1 MSDLLNKLNSQRSQQ
16 SSAEGAANAAPGT
29 SDSTS
34 STKLEVSR
42 GDDMLKQAS
51 TKVTDSMSAASGQS
65 SADNKSASSK
75 IESSGSE
82 KEVVDD
88 PESWSKESAF
98 KEVKK
103 LREENKTYRL
113 KYQEQI
119 ENLKVETET
128 RLKQKEEE
136 MKSLVEAQKEL
147 ARIKSEQEDK
157 KRSLEEKLAHRESKV
172 SELQSVMD
180 AKERDYQRRM
190 AELEAIAQTYQAK
203 EAAEK
208 QIYVSRI
215 QEEVDKIPEKYKEIA
230 GMIVK
235 GAGDDPRDGLLALN
249 EAKLKGL
256 FEDKTVVV
264 NHSVPGAKDGAR
276 ASKERLDE
284 AARETRAQ
292 MSSSQKIKAALD
304 AMKSGNKNSAFRTK

>member
-1 MSDLLNKLNSQRSQQ
+1 MSDLLNKLNSQRP
-16 SSAEGAANAAPGT
+16 AEGAAKATPGT
-29 SDSTS
+29 PDSTP

-42 GDDMLKQAS
+42 GDDMLKQVS
-51 TKVTDSMSAASGQS
+51 TKATDSTPATSSQS
-65 SADNKSASSK
+65 SADLKSASSK

-82 KEVVDD
+82 SEVVENPD
-88 PESWSKESAF
+88 SWSKESAF

-119 ENLKVETET
+119 ENLKLETET
-128 RLKQKEEE
+128 RLKAKEEE
-136 MKSLVEAQKEL
+136 MKNLIQAQQEL
-147 ARIKSEQEDK
+147 AKIKAEQEDK

-172 SELQSVMD
+172 AELQAVME
-180 AKERDYQRRM
+180 AKEKEYHQRM
-190 AELEAIAQTYQAK
+190 VELESIAQTYRAK
-203 EAAEK
+203 EEAEK

-230 GMIVK
+230 SMIVK

-276 ASKERLDE
+276 ANKERLDE

-292 MSSSQKIKAALD
+292 MTSSQKIKAALD
-304 AMKSGNKNSAFRTK
+304 AMKSGTKNSAFRTK

>member
-1 MSDLLNKLNSQRSQQ
+1 MSDLLNKLNSQRPQQ
-16 SSAEGAANAAPGT
+16 SSAEGAAYAAPGT
-29 SDSTS
+29 PASTS
-34 STKLEVSR
+34 STKLEVNR

-51 TKVTDSMSAASGQS
+51 TNVTDSASAMSSQS
-65 SADNKSASSK
+65 SADIQSVSSK
-75 IESSGSE
+75 NESSGNNSDIVE
-82 KEVVDD
+82 D

-119 ENLKVETET
+119 ESLKAESEA
-128 RLKQKEEE
+128 RIQAKEEE
-136 MKSLVEAQKEL
+136 MKNLLQAQQEL
-147 ARIKSEQEDK
+147 AKIKSEQEDK

-172 SELQSVMD
+172 SELQSMME
-180 AKERDYQRRM
+180 AKEKEYARRM
-190 AELEAIAQTYQAK
+190 TELESLANTYRAK
-203 EAAEK
+203 EEAEK

-215 QEEVDKIPEKYKEIA
+215 QEEVDKIPEKYKDIA
-230 GMIVK
+230 SMIVK

-284 AARETRAQ
+284 AAKESRAQ

-304 AMKSGNKNSAFRTK
+304 AMKTGTKNSAFRTK

>member
-1 MSDLLNKLNSQRSQQ
+1 MPDLLNKLNSQRSQQ
-16 SSAEGAANAAPGT
+16 SSEGAANAAPGKPE
-29 SDSTS
+29 STP
-34 STKLEVSR
+34 STKLDVSR
-42 GDDMLKQAS
+42 GDDMLKQVS
-51 TKVTDSMSAASGQS
+51 TKATDSASAMSSQS

-82 KEVVDD
+82 ENVDETGLD
-88 PESWSKESAF
+88 SWTKESAF

-103 LREENKTYRL
+103 LREENKTYRV

-119 ENLKVETET
+119 ETLKLETEA
-128 RLKQKEEE
+128 RMKAKEEE
-136 MKSLVEAQKEL
+136 MKSLLQAQQEL
-147 ARIKSEQEDK
+147 AKIKSEQEDK

-172 SELQSVMD
+172 TELQAIMD
-180 AKERDYQRRM
+180 AKEKEFQRKT
-190 AELEAIAQTYQAK
+190 AELESIAQTYRAK
-203 EAAEK
+203 EEAEK

-230 GMIVK
+230 SMIVK

-256 FEDKTVVV
+256 FEDKTVIV

>member
-1 MSDLLNKLNSQRSQQ
+1 MSDLLNKLNSQRQQ
-16 SSAEGAANAAPGT
+16 SSAEGAASAAPGT
-29 SDSTS
+29 PESTP
-34 STKLEVSR
+34 STKLDVSR
-42 GDDMLKQAS
+42 GDDMLKQVS
-51 TKVTDSMSAASGQS
+51 TKATDSATAMPSQS

-75 IESSGSE
+75 NESSGSE
-82 KEVVDD
+82 VVVEN
-88 PESWSKESAF
+88 PESWTKESAF

-119 ENLKVETET
+119 EALKNETET
-128 RLKQKEEE
+128 RMKAKEDE
-136 MKSLVEAQKEL
+136 MRTLLEAQKEL
-147 ARIKSEQEDK
+147 SKIKADQEDK
-157 KRSLEEKLAHRESKV
+157 KRSLEEKLAHRESRV
-172 SELQSVMD
+172 SELQAVMD
-180 AKERDYQRRM
+180 AKEREYQRKM
-190 AELEAIAQTYQAK
+190 AELEAVAQTYKAK
-203 EAAEK
+203 EEAEK

-230 GMIVK
+230 NMIVK
-235 GAGDDPRDGLLALN
+235 GAGEDPRDGLLALN

-256 FEDKTVVV
+256 FEDKTLVV

-292 MSSSQKIKAALD
+292 MTSSQKIKAALD

>member
-1 MSDLLNKLNSQRSQQ
+1 MSDLLTKLNSQRPNST
-16 SSAEGAANAAPGT
+16 AEGVTSVTPGT
-29 SDSTS
+29 PASNSTVS
-34 STKLEVSR
+34 LEVSR

-51 TKVTDSMSAASGQS
+51 TILPDQNSANSSQI
-65 SADNKSASSK
+65 SADNKASSSK
-75 IESSGSE
+75 IESSGSDI
-82 KEVVDD
+82 VVDN
-88 PESWSKESAF
+88 PESWTKESSL
-98 KEVKK
+98 KEVKR
-103 LREENKTYRL
+103 LREENKTYRQ

-119 ENLKVETET
+119 QSLKTETEA
-128 RLKQKEEE
+128 RLKAKEEE
-136 MKSLVEAQKEL
+136 MKNLLEAQKEL

-157 KRSLEEKLAHRESKV
+157 KRSLEEKLMHRESKV
-172 SELQSVMD
+172 SELQSVME
-180 AKERDYQRRM
+180 AREREYQSKM
-190 AELEAIAQTYQAK
+190 AELETIAQTYRAK

-230 GMIVK
+230 SMIVK

-264 NHSVPGAKDGAR
+264 NHSVPGARDGAR

-284 AARETRAQ
+284 GAREQRA
-292 MSSSQKIKAALD
+292 MMTSSQKIKSALD
-304 AMKSGNKNSAFRTK
+304 AMKTGTKNSAFRTK

>member
-1 MSDLLNKLNSQRSQQ
+1 MSDLLNKLNSQRPQQ
-16 SSAEGAANAAPGT
+16 SSAEGAAKAAPGT

-51 TKVTDSMSAASGQS
+51 TNATEPASATSGQS

-75 IESSGSE
+75 NESSGSE

-88 PESWSKESAF
+88 PDSWSKESAF

-119 ENLKVETET
+119 ENLKHETEA

-136 MKSLVEAQKEL
+136 MKSLLQAQQEL
-147 ARIKSEQEDK
+147 AKIKSEQEDK

-172 SELQSVMD
+172 SELQAVMD
-180 AKERDYQRRM
+180 AKEREYQRRM
-190 AELEAIAQTYQAK
+190 AELESIASTYKAK
-203 EAAEK
+203 EEAEK

-230 GMIVK
+230 SMIVK

>member
-1 MSDLLNKLNSQRSQQ
+1 MSDLLNKLNSQRSQ
-16 SSAEGAANAAPGT
+16 SSAEGAASAAPGT
-29 SDSTS
+29 PESTP

-42 GDDMLKQAS
+42 GDDMLKQVS
-51 TKVTDSMSAASGQS
+51 TKATDSATATPSQS
-65 SADNKSASSK
+65 SADTKSASSK
-75 IESSGSE
+75 NESSGSE
-82 KEVVDD
+82 VVVED
-88 PESWSKESAF
+88 PDSWSKESAF

-119 ENLKVETET
+119 ENLKRETEA

-136 MKSLVEAQKEL
+136 MKSLLQAQQEL
-147 ARIKSEQEDK
+147 AKIKAEQEDK

-172 SELQSVMD
+172 SELQAVMD
-180 AKERDYQRRM
+180 AKEREYQRRM
-190 AELEAIAQTYQAK
+190 AELEAVAQTYKAK
-203 EAAEK
+203 EEAEK

-230 GMIVK
+230 SMIVK

>member
-1 MSDLLNKLNSQRSQQ
+1 MPDLLNKLSSQRQ
-16 SSAEGAANAAPGT
+16 SSAEGAASAAPGT
-29 SDSTS
+29 PESTPP
-34 STKLEVSR
+34 TKLEVSR
-42 GDDMLKQAS
+42 GDDMLKQVS
-51 TKVTDSMSAASGQS
+51 TKTTDSATAAPSQS
-65 SADNKSASSK
+65 SADIKSASSK
-75 IESSGSE
+75 NESSGSE
-82 KEVVDD
+82 PTVED

-119 ENLKVETET
+119 ENLKRETEA
-128 RLKQKEEE
+128 RLKAKEEE
-136 MKSLVEAQKEL
+136 TKNLIEAQKEL
-147 ARIKSEQEDK
+147 ARIKAEQEDK
-157 KRSLEEKLAHRESKV
+157 KRSLEEKLAHREAKV
-172 SELQSVMD
+172 SELQAAME
-180 AKERDYQRRM
+180 AKELEYQRKM
-190 AELEAIAQTYQAK
+190 AELEAIAATYKAK
-203 EAAEK
+203 EEAEK
-208 QIYVSRI
+208 QIYASRI

-230 GMIVK
+230 NLIVK

-284 AARETRAQ
+284 AAREARAQ

-304 AMKSGNKNSAFRTK
+304 AMKSGNKNSAFRIK

>member
-1 MSDLLNKLNSQRSQQ
+1 MSDLLNKLNSQRQ
-16 SSAEGAANAAPGT
+16 SSAEGAASAAPGT
-29 SDSTS
+29 PESTP

-42 GDDMLKQAS
+42 GDDMLKQVS
-51 TKVTDSMSAASGQS
+51 TKATDSATAAPSQS
-65 SADNKSASSK
+65 SADIKSASSK
-75 IESSGSE
+75 NESSGSE
-82 KEVVDD
+82 SIVED

-119 ENLKVETET
+119 ENLKRETEA
-128 RLKQKEEE
+128 RLKAKEEE
-136 MKSLVEAQKEL
+136 MKNLIEAQKEL
-147 ARIKSEQEDK
+147 ARIKAEQEDK
-157 KRSLEEKLAHRESKV
+157 KRSLEEKLAHREAKV
-172 SELQSVMD
+172 SELQAIME
-180 AKERDYQRRM
+180 AKELEYQRKM
-190 AELEAIAQTYQAK
+190 AELEAIAQTYKAK
-203 EAAEK
+203 EEAEK
-208 QIYVSRI
+208 QIYASRI

-230 GMIVK
+230 SLIVK

-284 AARETRAQ
+284 AAREARAQ

>member
-1 MSDLLNKLNSQRSQQ
+1 MSDLLNKLNSQRQ
-16 SSAEGAANAAPGT
+16 SSAEGAASAAPGT
-29 SDSTS
+29 PESTP

-42 GDDMLKQAS
+42 GDDMLKQVS
-51 TKVTDSMSAASGQS
+51 TKATDSATATPSQS
-65 SADNKSASSK
+65 SADTKSASSK
-75 IESSGSE
+75 NESSGSE
-82 KEVVDD
+82 PVVED

-119 ENLKVETET
+119 ENLKMETEA
-128 RLKQKEEE
+128 RLKAKEEE
-136 MKSLVEAQKEL
+136 MKNLVEAQKEL

-172 SELQSVMD
+172 SELQAVMD
-180 AKERDYQRRM
+180 AKEREYQRRM
-190 AELEAIAQTYQAK
+190 AELEAVASTYKAK
-203 EAAEK
+203 EEAEK

-230 GMIVK
+230 SMIVK

>member
-1 MSDLLNKLNSQRSQQ
+1 MSDLLNKLNSQRQ
-16 SSAEGAANAAPGT
+16 SSAEGAASAAPGT
-29 SDSTS
+29 PESTP

-42 GDDMLKQAS
+42 GDDMLKQVS
-51 TKVTDSMSAASGQS
+51 TKATDSATATPSQS
-65 SADNKSASSK
+65 SADTKSASSK
-75 IESSGSE
+75 NESSGSE
-82 KEVVDD
+82 PVVED

-119 ENLKVETET
+119 ENLKMETEA
-128 RLKQKEEE
+128 RLKAKEEE
-136 MKSLVEAQKEL
+136 MKNLVEAQKEL
-147 ARIKSEQEDK
+147 ARIKAEQEDK

-172 SELQSVMD
+172 SELQAVMD
-180 AKERDYQRRM
+180 AKEREYQRKM
-190 AELEAIAQTYQAK
+190 AELEAIAQTYKAK
-203 EAAEK
+203 EEAEK

-230 GMIVK
+230 SMIVK